1 MKSLFAKTIIA
12 LTGLAAAALLAPA
25 QAAAVPSDYEIR
37 SGRLTLEIE
46 FGRHSFDYRVN
57 LQGGSFTFDDETGIV
72 SDLTVGLR
80 TGGALAFDSEID
92 AGDDF
97 RLVGNS
103 GLRLN
108 LVGIDLP
115 DGVLPGYVGDTADL
129 RIRARE
135 IAVTPVVP
143 LPPVA
148 AVPEPT
154 AALLFG
160 AGLLAVGTQTRK
172 TALKK
177 RA

>member
-1 MKSLFAKTIIA
+1 MKSLMTQSIIA
-12 LTGLAAAALLAPA
+12 LAGLAAAALLAPA

-37 SGRLTLEIE
+37 NGRLTLEIS

-57 LQGGSFTFDDETGIV
+57 LRGGSFTFDDETGIV
-72 SDLTVGLR
+72 SDLTVGLSNGR
-80 TGGALAFDSEID
+80 ALAFGSEID
-92 AGDDF
+92 AGNDF

-115 DGVLPGYVGDTADL
+115 DGVLPGFVGDTADL

-135 IAVTPVVP
+135 IAVNPVRP

-160 AGLLAVGTQTRK
+160 AGLLAVGSQTRK
-172 TALKK
+172 